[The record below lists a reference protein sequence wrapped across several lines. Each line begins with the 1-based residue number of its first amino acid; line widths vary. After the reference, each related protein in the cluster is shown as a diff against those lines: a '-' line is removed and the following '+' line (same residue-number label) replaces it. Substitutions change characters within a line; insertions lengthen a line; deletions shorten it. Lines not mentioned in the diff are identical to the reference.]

1 MAFIDTI
8 APADATGEVETMYRR
23 QQNKFGYVPNYAKV
37 FCHRPELMKLWADLQ
52 VGIRRHVEP
61 RRFELVTLAAAHAL
75 GSSYCSLA
83 HGKVLTEH
91 YSPEQVQRIAGEADP
106 APLTPAERAMVRYA
120 RKVARDASSVT
131 AADVAELKA
140 HGLTDAEIFDVA
152 AMAAGR
158 AFLSKLVDGLGA
170 EPDAPFL
177 EIDEALR
184 ESLTVGRAIDQAAP
198 ERLPEP
204 AQTATPAGAGSA
216 G

>member
-8 APADATGEVETMYRR
+8 APADATGEVEAMYRR

-52 VGIRRHVEP
+52 VGIRRHVDP

-83 HGKVLTEH
+83 HGKLLTEH
-91 YSPEQVQRIAGEADP
+91 YPAEQVQRIASEADP

-131 AADVAELKA
+131 ADDVAELKA
-140 HGLTDAEIFDVA
+140 QGLTDAEIFDIA

-170 EPDAPFL
+170 EPDAAYL
-177 EIDEALR
+177 EVDEGLR
-184 ESLTVGRAIDQAAP
+184 AALTVGRPIDEAAP

-204 AQTATPAGAGSA
+204 AEAPIPAGAAPG
-216 G
+216 